1 MTINERIKVFR
12 KEKGLN
18 QKQLASILGVT
29 QSGVSY
35 MEQDGSTVSESSI
48 KTICSVFNLNE
59 DWLRYGSEP
68 MYIQPPTFSL
78 DDFVK
83 ERGADELEL
92 AVVKAYFELE
102 PDMRHKLV
110 EHFKQKFSK
119 LVQEDNAAPHG
130 VDCEIPDTPE
140 ELERQFPPVVSEE
153 EKSGAG

>member
-1 MTINERIKVFR
+1 MNERIR
-12 KEKGLN
+12 ILREDKELSRAAFG
-18 QKQLASILGVT
+18 QRI
-29 QSGVSY
+29 GVSGDVINNL
-35 MEQDGSTVSESSI
+35 ERGRVDI
-48 KTICSVFNLNE
+48 KDHIIKLICSEYSVNE
-59 DWLRYGSEP
+59 HWLRTGNGSIYIEP
-68 MYIQPPTFSL
+68 ETFSL

-119 LVQEDNAAPHG
+119 LAQEDNAAPHG